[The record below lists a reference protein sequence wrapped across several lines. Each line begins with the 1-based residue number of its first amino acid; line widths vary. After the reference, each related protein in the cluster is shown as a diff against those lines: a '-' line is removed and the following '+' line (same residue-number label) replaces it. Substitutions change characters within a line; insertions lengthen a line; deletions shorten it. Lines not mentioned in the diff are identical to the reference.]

1 MLEKLYDTLELLLCT
16 KEAPSLREFCLYL
29 EIDESTIEELSK
41 RKLLKNILEFVDL
54 ALDKCSETESVVNL
68 AQWVSFLQRG
78 SDANDDS
85 DGSNDTATDDLQI
98 PSEDVENP
106 DHEPPEPVPLEYG
119 PQNDDAELRTTEAHD
134 AKITLALSEMKQ
146 KYDALLED
154 QRKEMENVI
163 MGIKVAEQTQKKK
176 QVQEKPQGFFP
187 DKEDNFTD
195 PRSATSLLRRELK
208 IFGQIAEQ
216 GKTDQLSFVSLSRQI
231 ESAVEKG
238 YTQKEVVEAVIKAMR
253 PEKSGTQLYQELATV
268 FQSLKE
274 TPEAFLLRALDLRQK
289 VLFGSKE
296 ADATLKYDPELVQGM
311 FLRSVETG
319 LRDDN
324 ILTKF
329 RSVLQT
335 TKITDEELIQQMS
348 SISSAEAERQARI
361 GKKVKDA
368 QMNAAVIDDRKKK
381 ETAQVKNQIETNT
394 ESRILEK
401 MEAMQAQIKSIQDQ
415 IKVNKIDTS
424 PKYTPANESNEKK
437 RSDYE
442 NERSIRAC
450 KNCKE

>member
-1 MLEKLYDTLELLLCT
+1 MPEKLYDTLELLLCT
-16 KEAPSLREFCLYL
+16 KEAPLLREFCLYL

-41 RKLLKNILEFVDL
+41 RKLLKNIREFVDL
-54 ALDKCSETESVVNL
+54 ALDKCSETESAVNL
-68 AQWVSFLQRG
+68 TQLVSLLQRG

-98 PSEDVENP
+98 PSVDVENP
-106 DHEPPEPVPLEYG
+106 DHGPPEPVPLEYG
-119 PQNDDAELRTTEAHD
+119 PQNDGAELRTTEAHD
-134 AKITLALSEMKQ
+134 AKITLVLSEMKQ

-154 QRKEMENVI
+154 QRNEMENVI
-163 MGIKVAEQTQKKK
+163 IGINVAEQRQKKK
-176 QVQEKPQGFFP
+176 QVQEKPQGSFP

-195 PRSATSLLRRELK
+195 PRSATSLLRKELK

-253 PEKSGTQLYQELATV
+253 HGLQLRSYIETVHDLTLPRLRQILRAHYKEKSGTQLYQELATV
-268 FQSLKE
+268 FQSVKE

-289 VLFGSKE
+289 VLFASKE
-296 ADATLKYDPELVQGM
+296 AAATLKYDPELVQGM

-361 GKKVKDA
+361 GKKMKDA

-381 ETAQVKNQIETNT
+381 ETTQVKNQIETNT

-401 MEAMQAQIKSIQDQ
+401 MEAMQAQIKSIQD
-415 IKVNKIDTS
+415 
-424 PKYTPANESNEKK
+424 
-437 RSDYE
+437 
-442 NERSIRAC
+442 
-450 KNCKE
+450 